1 MTRSCCVP
9 CGLRFSRATV
19 TETNA
24 CPFCLRPLDTV
35 PPVATLGLK
44 LVAVEALAVDEAAV
58 EQAAL
63 RLAAATPPDLPRAT
77 VR

>member
-9 CGLRFSRATV
+9 CGLRFSRATAA
-19 TETNA
+19 ETNA
-24 CPFCLRPLDTV
+24 CPFCLRPLDSV
-35 PPVATLGLK
+35 PPEATLGLK

-63 RLAAATPPDLPRAT
+63 LLEAATPPDRPRAT